1 MKQKITRIKTG
12 LLALVLLGGFL
23 HTKGQTILFEENMGV
38 PYMNT
43 PIQFYDG
50 WQDTSVTYVGNGTC
64 DVRSSSASMG
74 YGGASG
80 GGNGSRFP
88 ASTRPPLTPP

>member
-1 MKQKITRIKTG
+1 MH
-12 LLALVLLGGFL
+12 A
-23 HTKGQTILFEENMGV
+23 KGQTTLFEENMGV

-80 GGNGSRFP
+80 GGNVMINDTVKWFRPQHDRRSPHREALLRASEDRF
-88 ASTRPPLTPP
+88 RERK